1 MAACCASG
9 WCITTPPKRWTAF
22 STRCRNSPHPAR
34 APMAKRP
41 QPIVLTVLDGW
52 GYRAETRGNAIALA
66 RKPAYD
72 DLMKRFPNTL
82 IHTSGPYV
90 GLPEGQMGNSE
101 VGHMNIGAGRIV
113 HMDITRIDLL
123 IANEQ
128 LQNVPLFQQAME
140 RGRQRQLHLLGLL
153 SDGGVHSH
161 INHLFALLEMAKQ
174 QKVERVFVHCFM
186 DGRDTPPNSGR
197 DYVRQLQQ
205 KIRELGVGEI
215 ATLTGRYYAMDRDN
229 RWERVELA
237 YRVVVHGEAETH
249 SNDPI
254 AALQKSYEQ
263 GVTDEFVKPV
273 VITKGEAAP
282 VATIHDDDAVIFYNF
297 RADRARQMTRAL
309 VEPGFDKI
317 TDPKRPK
324 NLFFVAMTQYDKNWP
339 WLKYVI
345 APEKLEH
352 ILAQVFEELQYKNLR
367 CAETEKYAHVT
378 YFFNGGVEKPFGGEE
393 RILVPSPKVATYDL
407 KPEMSAAGITD
418 TVVKAIEKGEFD
430 AIIMN
435 YANADMVGHSGK
447 LEAAIKAVEAV
458 DAGLE
463 RIYQAMKPRG
473 GAWIITADHGN
484 AETMVDPVT
493 GGPHTY
499 HTTNPVPFILVSEND
514 KVKLKPGGSLRDIA
528 PTMLSVLGQQQ
539 PADMTGTDLRIVL

>member
-1 MAACCASG
+1 MRR
-9 WCITTPPKRWTAF
+9 PK
-22 STRCRNSPHPAR
+22 
-34 APMAKRP
+34 
-41 QPIVLTVLDGW
+41 PIVLTVLDGW
-52 GYRAETRGNAIALA
+52 GFRAETKGNAIALA

-72 DLMKRFPNTL
+72 DLIKRFPSTL
-82 IHTSGPYV
+82 IHTSGPFV

-101 VGHMNIGAGRIV
+101 VGHMNMGAGRIV
-113 HMDITRIDLL
+113 HMDITRIDLR
-123 IANEQ
+123 IASKQ

-140 RGRQRQLHLLGLL
+140 RGRSRQLHFLGLL

-161 INHLFALLEMAKQ
+161 IQHLLALLEMAKQ
-174 QKVERVFVHCFM
+174 QKVQKVFAHCFM

-205 KIRELGVGEI
+205 KMRELGVGEI
-215 ATLTGRYYAMDRDN
+215 ATLVGRYYAMDRDN

-237 YRVVVHGEAETH
+237 YRALVHGEAETRMD
-249 SNDPI
+249 NPI
-254 AALQKSYEQ
+254 AALQRSYEA
-263 GVTDEFVKPV
+263 GVTDEFIKPIV
-273 VITKGEAAP
+273 MTNGSGASAAP
-282 VATIHDDDAVIFYNF
+282 VGLIRDDDAMIFFNF
-297 RADRARQMTRAL
+297 RADRARQMTYAL
-309 VEPGFDKI
+309 AAPDFDKFV
-317 TDPKRPK
+317 DPKRPK
-324 NLFFVAMTQYDKNWP
+324 NLFYVAMTQYDKNWP

-352 ILAQVFEELQYKNLR
+352 ILAQVFTELQYRNLR
-367 CAETEKYAHVT
+367 TAETEKYAHVT
-378 YFFNGGVEKPFGGEE
+378 YFFNGGIEKPFAGEE

-458 DAGLE
+458 DAGLA
-463 RIYQAMKPRG
+463 RVYQALKPRG
-473 GAWIITADHGN
+473 GVWMITADHGN
-484 AETMVDPVT
+484 AETMIDPAT

-499 HTTNPVPFILVSEND
+499 HTTNPVPFILVSD
-514 KVKLKPGGSLRDIA
+514 DSKLRLKPGGSLRDIA
-528 PTMLSVLGQQQ
+528 PTMLGALGQ
-539 PADMTGTDLRIVL
+539 PRPSDMTGTDLRIIS